1 MSSIDKL
8 SRVSSSDLTASD
20 LLALF
25 SYSIGNDAGA
35 TLGNLLTWLQ
45 SQLTSS
51 GNFVEQYAAPNA
63 TGFSVLIAPFTTGG
77 NTYLILTP
85 VAGYA
90 AGTITLPDVT
100 TCVNGQE
107 VLVNCTQSVTT
118 LTVSGNGA
126 TAVNGAPTTLAANA
140 FFKLRFDGVA
150 KAWRR
155 IG

>member
-8 SRVSSSDLTASD
+8 SRVSSSDLSASD
-20 LLALF
+20 FIALF
-25 SYSIGNDAGA
+25 SNAVGNDAAA

-51 GNFVEQYAAPNA
+51 GNYVTQYAAPNA

-90 AGTITLPDVT
+90 AGTITLPAVA
-100 TCVNGQE
+100 TCTDGQE
-107 VLVNCTQSVTT
+107 VLISCTQAVTT

-126 TAVNGAPTTLAANA
+126 VAVNGAPTTLAANA

-150 KAWRR
+150 KAWYRV
-155 IG
+155 G

>member
-8 SRVSSSDLTASD
+8 SRVAAADMSASD

-25 SYSIGNDAGA
+25 SNSIGNDAAA

-51 GNFVEQYAAPNA
+51 GSYVTQYAAPNA
-63 TGFSVLIAPFTTGG
+63 TGFSVLISPFTTGG

-85 VAGYA
+85 VAGYS
-90 AGTITLPDVT
+90 AGTITLPAVAA
-100 TCVNGQE
+100 CVDGQE
-107 VLVNCTQSVTT
+107 VLVSCTQSVTT

-126 TAVNGAPTTLAANA
+126 SAVNGAPTTLAANA
-140 FFKLRFDGVA
+140 FFKLRFDGVV
-150 KAWRR
+150 KAWYRV
-155 IG
+155 G